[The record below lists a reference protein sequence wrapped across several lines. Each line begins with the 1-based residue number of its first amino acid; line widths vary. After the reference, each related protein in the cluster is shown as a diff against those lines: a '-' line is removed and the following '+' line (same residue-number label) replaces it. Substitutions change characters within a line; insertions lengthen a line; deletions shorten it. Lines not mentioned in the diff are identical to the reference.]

1 MAKNTKRLRS
11 NLEGIDRNKA
21 YNLDEALGLLKQRAT
36 AKFDE
41 TIEVSMNLGIDPRHA
56 DQVVRGA
63 VNLPHGTGKSLRVA
77 VFARGAKAEEAQAA
91 GADVVGA
98 EDLAER
104 ITNGQ
109 IDFDR
114 CIATPDMMPIVGKLG
129 RVLGPRG
136 LMPNPKLGTVTND
149 VASAV
154 GEAKAG
160 QVQFRA
166 EKAGI
171 VHAEIGRAS
180 CRE

>member
-1 MAKNTKRLRS
+1 MVKMTKRGRD
-11 NLEGIDRNKA
+11 NRAAIDRDRT
-21 YNLDEALGLLKQRAT
+21 YSLDEALALVRERSN

-41 TIEVSMNLGIDPRHA
+41 TIEISMNLGIDPRHA

-77 VFARGAKAEEAQAA
+77 VFARGEKAEEAQAA
-91 GADVVGA
+91 GADLVGA
-98 EDLAER
+98 EDLAEQ

-136 LMPNPKLGTVTND
+136 LMPNPRLGTVTND
-149 VASAV
+149 VGAAV
-154 GEAKAG
+154 SDAKAG
-160 QVQFRA
+160 EGPFRA
-166 EKAGI
+166 ENAGI
-171 VHAEIGRAS
+171 VHAGV
-180 CRE
+180 